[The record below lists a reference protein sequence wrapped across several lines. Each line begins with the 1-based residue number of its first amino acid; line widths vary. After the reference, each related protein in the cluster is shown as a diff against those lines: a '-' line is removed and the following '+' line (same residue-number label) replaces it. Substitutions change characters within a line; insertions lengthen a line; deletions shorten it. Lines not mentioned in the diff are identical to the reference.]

1 MLKGLH
7 LEVLT
12 IGAAISRCVPTASRA
27 QYEKRPDCERCTVVL

>member
-12 IGAAISRCVPTASRA
+12 IGAAISYSLRYPRISMVSVRRTP
-27 QYEKRPDCERCTVVL
+27 